1 VQSPTNDSEYTS
13 PPIRLDPRDR
23 VVRRSECWRAAC
35 RSEYRGYRTVLQTIT
50 GRSIA
55 LCHRDIHDSFG
66 VRVDAWKHA
75 A

>member
-1 VQSPTNDSEYTS
+1 MQSPTNDSEYTS

-23 VVRRSECWRAAC
+23 VIRRTECWRAAC
-35 RSEYRGYRTVLQTIT
+35 RSEYCGYRTVLYTI
-50 GRSIA
+50 SHCAIA